1 MKRTIS
7 LLLAIC
13 AIIGVFAIPASAA
26 SNWSSEMSTEFKP
39 VSAYYAGVY
48 PKYVW
53 AIQRFFFAFSGTQ
66 SEMAG
71 SSHDGAWGS
80 KTRAALGKYQRNYM
94 GETPDYIAGSRT
106 WTSIAGTLKSTPGRL
121 EEMDCHRLVLKESGS
136 PVFMATYG
144 SNPTF
149 FYFYG
154 TGTNAQVSERY
165 NFHPFNG

>member
-71 SSHDGAWGS
+71 STHDGAWGS
-80 KTRAALGKYQRNYM
+80 KTRAA
-94 GETPDYIAGSRT
+94 
-106 WTSIAGTLKSTPGRL
+106 
-121 EEMDCHRLVLKESGS
+121 
-136 PVFMATYG
+136 
-144 SNPTF
+144 
-149 FYFYG
+149 
-154 TGTNAQVSERY
+154 
-165 NFHPFNG
+165 